1 MCHYFAL
8 RHACIW
14 LLGCHR
20 IRELHI
26 KYQAMRR
33 ESKCR
38 GAQLTRTKAL
48 FVAKGCFF
56 FPPSL
61 PLTAAEKRKLNILVM
76 LIFSAPHAHFL
87 SNEDLPTFTNSNS
100 FLLLP
105 LGAVKVQ
112 PGSVLLSKK
121 VWKQR
126 LSFKVT
132 PTKCLKF
139 SFLGSYKQNLAES
152 SLLWSSFSTD
162 KQIFKLKVAPV
173 SHK

>member
-1 MCHYFAL
+1 MYLAAGLSQNWAGYKLPSNEEGESMQSSPTHQNQDS
-8 RHACIW
+8 
-14 LLGCHR
+14 LL
-20 IRELHI
+20 LP
-26 KYQAMRR
+26 K
-33 ESKCR
+33 
-38 GAQLTRTKAL
+38 GA
-48 FVAKGCFF
+48 F

-76 LIFSAPHAHFL
+76 LIFSASHAHFL
-87 SNEDLPTFTNSNS
+87 GNENLLTFTNSNS

-112 PGSVLLSKK
+112 HGSVLLSKK

-152 SLLWSSFSTD
+152 SLLWSSLRTD

>member
-1 MCHYFAL
+1 MSPFCTE
-8 RHACIW
+8 ACMHLAAGLSQNPW
-14 LLGCHR
+14 APYKTPSNEEGRVNAEEPNSPEPRLCLLP
-20 IRELHI
+20 
-26 KYQAMRR
+26 K
-33 ESKCR
+33 
-38 GAQLTRTKAL
+38 GA
-48 FVAKGCFF
+48 F

-87 SNEDLPTFTNSNS
+87 GNEDLPTFTNSNS
-100 FLLLP
+100 FLPLP

-112 PGSVLLSKK
+112 HGSVLLSKK
-121 VWKQR
+121 VWKQH

-152 SLLWSSFSTD
+152 PLLWSSFSTD